1 MELRRIG
8 RLRPG
13 WPSGPGRLTLVFTFE
28 AVFANNHSPGLDV
41 DDLQGNAIDLDLG
54 VAYCHA
60 KLAKPAETLV
70 LLATDPEGARDPGRY
85 FHNPHS
91 AERDERRLVHRKY

>member
-1 MELRRIG
+1 MRVIEVSSTGHR
-8 RLRPG
+8 
-13 WPSGPGRLTLVFTFE
+13 
-28 AVFANNHSPGLDV
+28 NSPGLDF
-41 DDLQGNAIDLDLG
+41 DDLQGNAIDLDPG

-91 AERDERRLVHRKY
+91 AERDERRLIHRKY